1 MPISSKEKT
10 CDNASVHHLIKK
22 TEFWNSLLSDHP
34 KSSGIICHQITQQ
47 PLQDLRPRGTKH
59 CRALQRQLLHLD
71 HFQHNCHLGCC
82 TELRSHR
89 HSGWLQCATSTPPQ
103 LPGMLRQH
111 YAFHLGPIPIQTV
124 GHHGQ
129 QMPAGS
135 CLGCRHLRTRRDPHS
150 PHVHCTHIPLEVD
163 TTQLL

>member
-1 MPISSKEKT
+1 MCQYQAKKKLVTMPVCTISLKNRILEFPAIRSPQ
-10 CDNASVHHLIKK
+10 V
-22 TEFWNSLLSDHP
+22 FWNHLSSNHTTATAGSAAQGNQALP
-34 KSSGIICHQITQQ
+34 CSAKTVAAFGSFPTQLPSGMLHGAKKSSPCWMAAMR
-47 PLQDLRPRGTKH
+47 D
-59 CRALQRQLLHLD
+59 
-71 HFQHNCHLGCC
+71 FN
-82 TELRSHR
+82 S
-89 HSGWLQCATSTPPQ
+89 AT
-103 LPGMLRQH
+103 PGMLRQH

-129 QMPAGS
+129 QMTAGS